1 MDTIFSG
8 NLSARI
14 LLTILTAGYGIIP
27 ALADLNKT
35 HAKNLLWTPHARF
48 HVVWQVCSYVGLA
61 LIGLGLIWI
70 RGPVYVERLYLAA
83 SFAAVVHGGFFLAL
97 FTMSIYGGKTYDENG
112 YRPFLV
118 RFLGRERSWDLN
130 VVLLTIATVLL
141 IAAVSLISSSRQIST
156 P

>member
-14 LLTILTAGYGIIP
+14 LLTILTAGYGLIP

-35 HAKNLLWTPHARF
+35 HAKNPLWTPHARF

-70 RGPVYVERLYLAA
+70 RAAQFMSGDSILRHRSQRLYTEDF
-83 SFAAVVHGGFFLAL
+83 S
-97 FTMSIYGGKTYDENG
+97 K
-112 YRPFLV
+112 
-118 RFLGRERSWDLN
+118 RF
-130 VVLLTIATVLL
+130 
-141 IAAVSLISSSRQIST
+141 SR
-156 P
+156 